1 VVFEVV
7 LAVAVDARVAEKEV
21 VREVAEVAVAE
32 AVVVAEV
39 AVVPEVRQ
47 AVARTRARVAGLQ

>member
-1 VVFEVV
+1 VV

-39 AVVPEVRQ
+39 AVVPEVLQ
-47 AVARTRARVAGLQ
+47 EVARTRARVAGLQ